1 MSKVALAVT
10 LTLEPGMRDRFLE
23 RVARHKETC
32 LELEPGCV
40 QFDILVPEEE
50 NEVLLYEVY
59 ADEEAVETHLSTT
72 HMQAYLEETGPWI
85 AERRRRRCRLLND

>member
-10 LTLEPGMRDRFLE
+10 LTLEPGKRDQFLE
-23 RVARHKETC
+23 RVGRHKETC
-32 LELEPGCV
+32 LQLEQGCL

-59 ADEEAVETHLSTT
+59 ADEAAVEAHLATSY
-72 HMQAYLEETGPWI
+72 MQEYLEETGPWI
-85 AERRRRRCRLLND
+85 AERRRRRCKLLDD